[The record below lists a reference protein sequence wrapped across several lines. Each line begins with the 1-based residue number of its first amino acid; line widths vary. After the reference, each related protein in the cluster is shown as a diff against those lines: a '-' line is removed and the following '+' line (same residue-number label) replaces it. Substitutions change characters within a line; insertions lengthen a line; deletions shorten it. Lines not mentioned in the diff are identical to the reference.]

1 MKARYLIYLL
11 SGLMTFYS
19 CVDDKGSYDY
29 LQTPTVKITFS
40 ESIYDGVIGEETHI
54 EPNLSFSEGDDVSN
68 YEFEWE
74 LNGEVVCN
82 EQILSFVPKEAITYY
97 VLYSVIHKDSKIR
110 TMKNLQLVAKSSY
123 KTGWAILSDLNHKA
137 ILTQVRDDNDEYVDY
152 LNIYE
157 KVNGEELGSQPY
169 KLVEHYSGKKTNP
182 EILVVNQ
189 DAKGPL
195 ELEGNSMM
203 KVLYTLFKGCF
214 RKLFVLFRWSH

>member
-82 EQILSFVPKEAITYY
+82 EQILSFVP
-97 VLYSVIHKDSKIR
+97 
-110 TMKNLQLVAKSSY
+110 
-123 KTGWAILSDLNHKA
+123 
-137 ILTQVRDDNDEYVDY
+137 
-152 LNIYE
+152 
-157 KVNGEELGSQPY
+157 
-169 KLVEHYSGKKTNP
+169 
-182 EILVVNQ
+182 
-189 DAKGPL
+189 
-195 ELEGNSMM
+195 
-203 KVLYTLFKGCF
+203 
-214 RKLFVLFRWSH
+214 

>member
-74 LNGEVVCN
+74 LMVRLCVTNRYSHLYPKKLLLIMFCTQSSIKTVRL
-82 EQILSFVPKEAITYY
+82 EQ
-97 VLYSVIHKDSKIR
+97 
-110 TMKNLQLVAKSSY
+110 
-123 KTGWAILSDLNHKA
+123 
-137 ILTQVRDDNDEYVDY
+137 
-152 LNIYE
+152 
-157 KVNGEELGSQPY
+157 
-169 KLVEHYSGKKTNP
+169 
-182 EILVVNQ
+182 
-189 DAKGPL
+189 
-195 ELEGNSMM
+195 
-203 KVLYTLFKGCF
+203 
-214 RKLFVLFRWSH
+214 

>member
-1 MKARYLIYLL
+1 MIMKARYLIYLL

-169 KLVEHYSGKKTNP
+169 KFSR
-182 EILVVNQ
+182 
-189 DAKGPL
+189 
-195 ELEGNSMM
+195 
-203 KVLYTLFKGCF
+203 TLF
-214 RKLFVLFRWSH
+214 R